1 VKVPF
6 NVNHFPNLVHHDM
19 EKTKDESLLY
29 SVLIFWVIELITN

>member
-19 EKTKDESLLY
+19 EKKKQQKMNLCCTLCL
-29 SVLIFWVIELITN
+29 FFG